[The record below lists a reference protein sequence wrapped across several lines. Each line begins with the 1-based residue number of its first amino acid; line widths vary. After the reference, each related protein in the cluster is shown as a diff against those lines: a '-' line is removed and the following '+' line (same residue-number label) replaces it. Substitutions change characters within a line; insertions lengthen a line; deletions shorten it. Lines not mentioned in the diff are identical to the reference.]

1 MIKLNIYIYIF
12 FTFIIKVI
20 TNINTEKYIRQV
32 IKKFQED
39 KQYEILFDPCNPTVC
54 TGCDR
59 QVFFLIYI
67 FLINIMFDNTIP
79 NL

>member
-1 MIKLNIYIYIF
+1 M
-12 FTFIIKVI
+12 I

-39 KQYEILFDPCNPTVC
+39 KQNEILFDPCNPTVC

-59 QVFFLIYI
+59 QVFFYLY
-67 FLINIMFDNTIP
+67 FFN
-79 NL
+79 